1 MREAEFNIRSFKAM
15 YFRAKAMLEE
25 DGGMERYW
33 ASHDAMGVLEE
44 KVYRYLS

>member
-1 MREAEFNIRSFKAM
+1 VREAEFNIRQFKSM